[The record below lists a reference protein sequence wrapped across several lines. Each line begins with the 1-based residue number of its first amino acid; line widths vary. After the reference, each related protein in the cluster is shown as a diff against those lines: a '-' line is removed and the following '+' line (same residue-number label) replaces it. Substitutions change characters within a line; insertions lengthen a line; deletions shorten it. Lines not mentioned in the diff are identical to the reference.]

1 MVKLQF
7 FNGTTWEDRGNYV
20 TDKLAWARL
29 KRDGIYPDDHRTV
42 DSKGKVV
49 TDMSE
54 NAVKTVVE
62 EKEDTGLVYDDS
74 EEGIVPC
81 DCLVAGDCE
90 VCSEPVGTPKHQETE
105 DETGPEEDEVNPLDY
120 VSAAVPE
127 GCTLKISPSS
137 FGTFI
142 ERPWAWFREQIQGI
156 GGFEYS
162 TSSVIGTIV
171 HYVAETVGSGKEI
184 SKKHIEDYIEKHEE
198 NESYCK
204 ETVRLQWPQMATVLV
219 NDYVLPNN
227 DNMLAVEMQVAAEL
241 VKGIFPAGTLDLLEG
256 TKEDCMLV
264 DYKTY
269 HSKTKPKTI
278 TSLYRYQ
285 LCVYVWILRKLGYN
299 VTRIRLVYINRNIDG
314 GLSEK
319 TGKPLKSYP
328 PEVTVLTE
336 SVNEDDMVYIES
348 MLNLC
353 ADTIEASNK
362 HPELRSVIWHDQ
374 RASVDYVEP
383 PKLG

>member
-7 FNGTTWEDRGNYV
+7 FNGTTWEDKGDYV
-20 TDKLAWARL
+20 TDRSIWSMLAR
-29 KRDGIYPDDHRTV
+29 KGIDSDGYRTV
-42 DSKGKVV
+42 DSEGIVI
-49 TDMSE
+49 TDMAYPDPIIE
-54 NAVKTVVE
+54 V
-62 EKEDTGLVYDDS
+62 DGLVYDDD
-74 EEGIVPC
+74 IVTC
-81 DCLVAGDCE
+81 DCLVEGDCE
-90 VCSEPVGTPKHQETE
+90 ECSKPVGVPKF
-105 DETGPEEDEVNPLDY
+105 PMVKEEKPVSTDVSSNPLDY
-120 VSAAVPE
+120 VSAAVPD

-142 ERPWAWFREQIQGI
+142 ERPWAWYRQQVLGI
-156 GGFEYS
+156 DGFTYS

-171 HYVAETVGSGKEI
+171 HYVAETVGSGEEVN
-184 SKKHIEDYIEKHEE
+184 KKFIEDYIEKHVE
-198 NESYCK
+198 NDDYCK

-227 DNMLAVEMQVAAEL
+227 GNMLAVEMQVAAEL
-241 VKGIFPAGTLDLLEG
+241 AKGIFPAGTLDLLEG
-256 TKEDCMLV
+256 TVDDCMLV

-336 SVNEDDMVYIES
+336 SVNEEDVSFVEGH
-348 MLNLC
+348 LNLC
-353 ADTIEASNK
+353 AETVEASNK
-362 HPELRSVIWHDQ
+362 HPELRHIIWHDM
-374 RASVDYVEP
+374 RAKLGYVEK
-383 PKLG
+383 PKFG

>member
-1 MVKLQF
+1 MVKLQYL
-7 FNGTTWEDRGNYV
+7 DDGNWNEGGEFV
-20 TDKLAWARL
+20 TKGLAIKSLGEFEGAYRVL
-29 KRDGIYPDDHRTV
+29 
-42 DSKGKVV
+42 
-49 TDMSE
+49 
-54 NAVKTVVE
+54 
-62 EKEDTGLVYDDS
+62 DS
-74 EEGIVPC
+74 EGVVLVDTSEAEDDIVTC

-90 VCSEPVGTPKHQETE
+90 ECTVKSEVVHETDP
-105 DETGPEEDEVNPLDY
+105 DEANPLDY

-142 ERPWAWFREQIQGI
+142 ERPWAWYREQIQGI

-184 SKKHIEDYIEKHEE
+184 NKAHIEAYIEKHEE
-198 NESYCK
+198 NENYVK

-227 DNMLAVEMQVAAEL
+227 ANMLAVEMQVAAEL
-241 VKGIFPAGTLDLLEG
+241 TKGIFPAGTLDLLEG

-264 DYKTY
+264 DYKSY
-269 HSKTKPKTI
+269 HSKTKPKVI

-285 LCVYVWILRKLGYN
+285 LCVYVWILRKMGYN
-299 VTRIRLVYINRNIDG
+299 VTRIRLVFINRNIDG
-314 GLSEK
+314 GISEK
-319 TGKPLKSYP
+319 TGKSLKSYP

-336 SVNEDDMVYIES
+336 SVNEDDITYIES

-353 ADTIEASNK
+353 AETIDASNK
-362 HPELRSVIWHDQ
+362 FPALRSVIWHDQ
-374 RASVDYVEP
+374 RAAVGYVEK